1 MNTHTPSNNTAIWTG
16 MLSCHIFF
24 LLSSDSLNLR
34 IICHE
39 RCMVL
44 EEAER
49 AEDKELGSRRGWSK
63 KEEVKKGELYRG
75 REKKR

>member
-1 MNTHTPSNNTAIWTG
+1 
-16 MLSCHIFF
+16 
-24 LLSSDSLNLR
+24 
-34 IICHE
+34 
-39 RCMVL
+39 MVL